1 MNLFANMKIGKRLSL
16 GFAFILMSMIV
27 LLGLSLLQLAKVA
40 DTTETILKTP
50 LTKERLVSDW
60 YRVIQS
66 GVRRTT
72 AIAKSSD
79 SSLSAYFAND
89 SVASSKQ
96 SSELQKTIEGL
107 LTSDEERKVFDQLTS
122 TRKNYIAAR
131 DAIAKAKAD
140 NNADEANKIFETTYS
155 VSAASYLDLLQKLL
169 DLQRASINKMAERI
183 QEIETQSR
191 LILFVFGGALFLL
204 GWFIAWRLA
213 AGITRP
219 LNQAVAFAETIASG
233 DLTAHIEST
242 SDDETGLLLKSL
254 QAMNDNLLRIV
265 NQVRTGTDTIAN
277 ASGEIASGNLDLSNR
292 TERQAGSLEETASTI
307 EELTA
312 TVRHNAESARQANQL
327 AVSASEIAMQGGI
340 VVDQVVERMGS
351 INESSKKIVDI
362 ISVIDSIAFQTNILA
377 LNAAV
382 EAARAGEQG
391 RGFAVVASEVRNLAQ
406 RSASAAKE
414 IKTLIDD
421 SVDQV
426 DNGSKLVEKAG
437 VTMVEI
443 VASVKR
449 VVTIVGEITLAG
461 QEQSSGIQQVND
473 AIVQM
478 DEATQQNAALVE
490 QAAAA
495 AQSMQDQAASLAEVV
510 RQFKLSNS
518 LQVRRAPQAMR

>member
-1 MNLFANMKIGKRLSL
+1 MNFFANMKIGQRLAL
-16 GFAFILMSMIV
+16 GFALILLSMV
-27 LLGLSLLQLAKVA
+27 ALLGVSIWQLSRVA
-40 DTTETILKTP
+40 TTTEDILKTP
-50 LTKERLVSDW
+50 LMKERLVSDW

-79 SSLSAYFAND
+79 ASLSTFFASD

-96 SSELQKTIEGL
+96 SSELQKTIEDL
-107 LTSDEERKVFDQLTS
+107 LTTDEERKLFEQLGA
-122 TRKNYIAAR
+122 TRKAYIVAR
-131 DAIAKAKAD
+131 DAISKAKLD
-140 NNADEANKIFETTYS
+140 GNVDEVNKIFDTTYS
-155 VSAASYLDLLQKLL
+155 ASAKGYLDQLQQLL
-169 DLQRASINKMAERI
+169 DLQRATINQMAASIQKADE
-183 QEIETQSR
+183 QSR
-191 LILFVFGGALFLL
+191 TVLIVFGSALFAL
-204 GWFIAWRLA
+204 GWLVAWRLA
-213 AGITRP
+213 VGITQP
-219 LNQAVAFAETIASG
+219 LKQAVKIAKTIASG
-233 DLTAHIEST
+233 DLTSHIDGDAS
-242 SDDETGLLLKSL
+242 DETGQLLRAL
-254 QAMNDNLLRIV
+254 QTMNDNLLKIV
-265 NQVRTGTDTIAN
+265 SQVRAGTDTIAN
-277 ASGEIASGNLDLSNR
+277 ASAEIATGNLDLSNR
-292 TERQAGSLEETASTI
+292 TEQQAGSLEETASTI

-327 AVSASEIAMQGGI
+327 AVSASDIAVQGGM

-421 SVDQV
+421 SVEKV

-437 VTMVEI
+437 ATMVEI

-478 DEATQQNAALVE
+478 DEATQQNSALVE

-495 AQSMQDQAASLAEVV
+495 AQSLQDQAANLANVV
-510 RQFKLSNS
+510 YQFKLNDNQQ
-518 LQVRRAPQAMR
+518 LRLIN

>member
-1 MNLFANMKIGKRLSL
+1 MNFFANMKIGKRLGL
-16 GFAFILMSMIV
+16 GFALILLFMMV
-27 LLGLSLLQLAKVA
+27 LLVISIWQISKVA
-40 DTTETILKTP
+40 TTTENILKTP
-50 LTKERLVSDW
+50 LTKERVVSDW
-60 YRVIQS
+60 YRTIRTSVI
-66 GVRRTT
+66 RTT
-72 AIAKSSD
+72 AIAKSTD
-79 SSLSAYFAND
+79 SNLSAFFAND
-89 SVASSKQ
+89 ATAASKVST
-96 SSELQKTIEGL
+96 ELQKTLEGL
-107 LTSDEERKVFDQLTS
+107 LSSDEEKKLFNELS
-122 TRKNYIAAR
+122 ITRKKYIIAR
-131 DAIAKAKAD
+131 DAIAKAKVD
-140 NNADEANKIFETTYS
+140 GQVDEANQMLEKDFTP
-155 VSAASYLDLLQKLL
+155 AAKSYLDLLQQLL
-169 DLQRASINKMAERI
+169 DMQRTTINQMADSV
-183 QEIETQSR
+183 QQIEDQSR
-191 LILFVFGGALFLL
+191 NILISLGSVLFVL
-204 GWFIAWRLA
+204 GWLLAWRLA
-213 AGITRP
+213 VGITRP
-219 LNQAVAFAETIASG
+219 LSQAVDIAETIASG
-233 DLTAHIEST
+233 DLTSHIESGAR
-242 SDDETGLLLKSL
+242 DETGQLLRSL
-254 QAMNDNLLRIV
+254 QAMNDNLLKIV
-265 NQVRTGTDTIAN
+265 SQVRAGTDTIAN
-277 ASGEIASGNLDLSNR
+277 ASAEIATGNLDLSNR
-292 TERQAGSLEETASTI
+292 TEQQAGSLEETASTI

-327 AVSASEIAMQGGI
+327 AVSASDIAVQGGM

-421 SVDQV
+421 SVEKV

-437 VTMVEI
+437 ATMVEI

-495 AQSMQDQAASLAEVV
+495 AQSLQDQAANLANVV
-510 RQFKLSNS
+510 HQFKLNDNQQ
-518 LQVRRAPQAMR
+518 LRLIN

>member
-1 MNLFANMKIGKRLSL
+1 MNFFPNMKIGKRLSL
-16 GFAFILMSMIV
+16 GFAVILLSMIA
-27 LLGLSLLQLAKVA
+27 LLGLSLMQLSKVA
-40 DTTETILKTP
+40 DTTATILKTP

-79 SSLSAYFAND
+79 SSLSAYFASD

-96 SSELQKTIEGL
+96 STELQKKIEGL
-107 LTSDEERKVFDQLTS
+107 LTSDEERKVFDQLTA
-122 TRKNYIAAR
+122 TRKNYIAVR

-140 NNADEANKIFETTYS
+140 NNTEEANKIFETTYT
-155 VSAASYLDLLQKLL
+155 AAATSYLDLLQQLL
-169 DLQRASINKMAERI
+169 DLQRASINKMADSI
-183 QEIETQSR
+183 QEINTQSR
-191 LILFVFGGALFLL
+191 LLLLFFGGALFLL
-204 GWFIAWRLA
+204 GWLIAWRLA
-213 AGITRP
+213 IGITRP
-219 LNQAVAFAETIASG
+219 LNQAVDIAETIAAG
-233 DLTAHIEST
+233 DLTAHIESST
-242 SDDETGLLLKSL
+242 RDETGQLLNSLQSMNNNLLK
-254 QAMNDNLLRIV
+254 IV
-265 NQVRTGTDTIAN
+265 NQVRMGTDTIAN
-277 ASGEIASGNLDLSNR
+277 ASEEIASGNLDLSNR

-327 AVSASEIAMQGGI
+327 AVSASEIAIQGGV
-340 VVDQVVERMGS
+340 VVDQVVERMES

-362 ISVIDSIAFQTNILA
+362 ISVIDGIAFQTNILA

-421 SVDQV
+421 SVEKV

-437 VTMVEI
+437 ATMVEI

-510 RQFKLSNS
+510 RQFKLNG
-518 LQVRRAPQAMR
+518 APQLRRVTR